1 MLPFSFESL
10 FAFFGEYNRSVWP
23 AAIIANLLGAVL
35 LYTFYRKAE
44 TKPRLVFIVLGMA
57 WLWVGAVFYM
67 THLAMLFFAAPYFG
81 GIFLLQGLILL
92 WTGYSRSEII
102 FRDGRDYKGIAG
114 YMFMVFALLM
124 YPVADGLLGTGWPD
138 VRFFGI
144 APEPTILFTL
154 GALML
159 IRPQAP
165 FNLLILPIIV
175 SFVTLFTTWVLAI
188 LQDWLIPFAAIAAI
202 FFIYG
207 YDGGVDGGKNSEY
220 IGQQN
225 LKG

>member
-23 AAIIANLLGAVL
+23 AAIISNLLGAVL
-35 LYTFYRKAE
+35 LYTFYRKTE
-44 TKPRLVFIVLGMA
+44 TNQRLVFTVLALA

-67 THLAMLFFAAPYFG
+67 THLSMLFFAAPYFG
-81 GIFLLQGLILL
+81 GIFLLQGLILFRA
-92 WTGYSRSEII
+92 GFFRRQIV
-102 FRDGRDYKGIAG
+102 FRDGRDYQGIFG
-114 YMFMVFALLM
+114 YIFMVFALLM

-159 IRPQAP
+159 IRPRVP
-165 FNLLILPIIV
+165 FYLLILPIIV
-175 SFVTLFTTWVLAI
+175 SFVTLFSTWVLAI
-188 LQDWLIPFAAIAAI
+188 LQDWLIPFAAITVI

-207 YDGGVDGGKNSEY
+207 YEGGADSAEDGR
-220 IGQQN
+220 QN
-225 LKG
+225 YKG

>member
-10 FAFFGEYNRSVWP
+10 FALIGEYNRSVLP

-35 LYTFYRKAE
+35 LYTFYRKTE
-44 TKPRLVFIVLGMA
+44 TKSHLVFIVLALA

-67 THLAMLFFAAPYFG
+67 NHLAMLYFAAPYFG

-92 WTGYSRSEII
+92 LTGY
-102 FRDGRDYKGIAG
+102 FRRQIVFSDGRDYKGILG
-114 YMFMVFALLM
+114 YIFMVFALLL

-138 VRFFGI
+138 IRFFGI

-159 IRPQAP
+159 IRPRVP
-165 FNLLILPIIV
+165 FYLLILPIIV
-175 SFVTLFTTWVLAI
+175 SFVTLFSTWVLAI

-207 YDGGVDGGKNSEY
+207 YDGWKNLE
-220 IGQQN
+220 G
-225 LKG
+225 